1 MSDSLNHGNHHAH
14 VDIVKRR
21 GQRPTESFDRNKL
34 HKSIVAA
41 TLSARTPD
49 GQAENIANAVTNYV
63 LEWLQTRPEV
73 TSHDL
78 RLVATRHL
86 RAHHPDAAYLYEQH
100 RTTL

>member
-1 MSDSLNHGNHHAH
+1 MTLRQPTTPVS
-14 VDIVKRR
+14 IIKRQ
-21 GQRPTESFDRNKL
+21 GQRPTESFDSTKL

-41 TLSARTPD
+41 TLSAQTPP
-49 GQAENIANAVTNYV
+49 GQADNIANAVTNYV
-63 LEWLQTRPEV
+63 LEWLEHRPEV

-100 RTTL
+100 NTTL